1 MIYTEHKQDNSELT
15 LLASLV
21 LLLILLEKH
30 IIRQCP
36 ARNRALSTH
45 GVALAGQGTSALRA
59 VGESNTTLFFDI
71 DRALRLGRFLL
82 GLVLLLLFL

>member
-1 MIYTEHKQDNSELT
+1 M
-15 LLASLV
+15 
-21 LLLILLEKH
+21 
-30 IIRQCP
+30 
-36 ARNRALSTH
+36 
-45 GVALAGQGTSALRA
+45 ALAGQGTSALRA